1 LVSVTTTAAPT
12 PTDQRACGHPGSLAA
27 HLLRRPGHDLCFAKA
42 LERSSHTSQ
51 SVCGGDHGRVSIG
64 VAEVRRTPFSGGVL
78 EGRPPSGTSA
88 NPTTTITS
96 ADVATDNY
104 CRCCPVSS
112 RSPLAFLAIR
122 DSLEDVSPHRVTSGS
137 PMTLSLNVYD
147 DDLSACSYVSHI
159 SAPSRLIA
167 IDPAITRLQPTLV
180 CV

>member
-1 LVSVTTTAAPT
+1 MHCSSSYSNRLLISVMPYEMN
-12 PTDQRACGHPGSLAA
+12 QA
-27 HLLRRPGHDLCFAKA
+27 HNLRYYYL
-42 LERSSHTSQ
+42 
-51 SVCGGDHGRVSIG
+51 
-64 VAEVRRTPFSGGVL
+64 L

-122 DSLEDVSPHRVTSGS
+122 DSVEDVSPHRVTSGS
-137 PMTLSLNVYD
+137 PITPSLNVYD
-147 DDLSACSYVSHI
+147 DDLILSACSSVSHI

-167 IDPAITRLQPTLV
+167 IDPAMTRLQPTLA

>member
-1 LVSVTTTAAPT
+1 M
-12 PTDQRACGHPGSLAA
+12 
-27 HLLRRPGHDLCFAKA
+27 LRKA
-42 LERSSHTSQ
+42 LDRSSHTSQ
-51 SVCGGDHGRVSIG
+51 SVCGGDHGQVSIG

-137 PMTLSLNVYD
+137 PITPSLNVYD
-147 DDLSACSYVSHI
+147 EVLSACSYVSHI
-159 SAPSRLIA
+159 SAPSCLIA